1 MEEILKNKFLK
12 KVLSVL
18 KKTIE
23 ILLALSFVIFEEVIW
38 EYLVIPV
45 KNFLNRVVKENVV
58 VVIESLN
65 KYIILLIFLGILIV
79 AEGLGLVSGALL
91 IQGLVLLSIIV
102 YVIKIAVAGVT
113 FWLFGIAKE
122 KLLSITAFAYGYEK
136 VIAAKEW
143 IESRKI
149 YIDMKKK
156 AKEISMKIKS
166 KIKSDGEF
174 KRVYMK
180 IKEIFKKK
188 EEE

>member
-1 MEEILKNKFLK
+1 MQEILKNKFVK
-12 KVLSVL
+12 KMLSVV

-23 ILLALSFVIFEEVIW
+23 VLLALSFVIFEEVIW
-38 EYLVIPV
+38 EYLVIPI

-65 KYIILLIFLGILIV
+65 KYIILLIFLGILV
-79 AEGLGLVSGALL
+79 LAEGLGIASGALL
-91 IQGLVLLSIIV
+91 LKGLLLFSVLVYIV
-102 YVIKIAVAGVT
+102 KIAVAGVT

-122 KLLSITAFAYGYEK
+122 KLLSIKIFAYGYEK

-143 IESRKI
+143 IETRKI
-149 YIDMKKK
+149 YIDIKKK
-156 AKEISMKIKS
+156 AKAFSLKIKS
-166 KIKSDGEF
+166 KFKSDGEF